1 MPVSTLIQGRT
12 VFPGPP
18 PVPRLLLLTALLG
31 GPAVADDLFIDN
43 QDLPQ
48 VLTATRLKQSPAAV
62 PGSMTVLDSDLIRA
76 SGARDIPELLRLV
89 PGMMIGY
96 GAGNQP
102 TVNYH
107 GSNVSEARRMQVLID
122 GRSVYRAGLATVDW
136 SDIPVALEDIERIE
150 VFRGPNTVSY
160 GANALMAVVNILT
173 RNPADS
179 HGTRLK
185 MTRGEDGIN
194 DFYASQGLGW
204 DGGDLR
210 LSLSGQQDD
219 GFDQDQYGRD
229 YRDSRRLNRINLNV
243 SQMLAPNQT
252 LEWQLAAK
260 EGSNQRPYTYKPVFP
275 FVTRAGDSADVN
287 AKDYA
292 GALRWSI
299 DINPEHSLYVQ
310 GSAQHFDRQQ
320 VWRACDAA
328 LSFSQELTRLWQL
341 DSNYAEQVARNITNP
356 PGNSNPALQALR
368 DQVKQQ
374 WDSQGGSQVV
384 CGDVDQSTR
393 ETRYDLEIQDTLSL
407 TDNLRLLSGANFRYD
422 KADSQTYFNGTL
434 DDQTWRLFGQLEW
447 RADEH
452 WILQGG
458 AMFEDSRLSGS
469 SLTPRVAVNYLIT
482 PRHGLRAV
490 YSEAVRSPDMFE
502 NNVNWSYTV
511 NNLTPYQPW
520 MGNGEYFVKTRGPGD
535 LDQERMRSRELGYN
549 GNFSDIDLS
558 MDVKLFYDEIT
569 GMISEPLRNNQY
581 IASNANKASFRGTEA
596 QVDWR
601 PSRRDRLRLSYAYVD
616 AWASNRNDSQ
626 NSARNSGSAG
636 WMRDWGAGWSSALFY
651 YGDANLNDYRFER
664 IDLRVAKR
672 LRIQGTTLELAALWQ
687 QRLDDEPITLPQNR
701 YDSRH
706 RLSVSAELEF

>member
-1 MPVSTLIQGRT
+1 M
-12 VFPGPP
+12 FPGTPP
-18 PVPRLLLLTALLG
+18 YPRLLLLTALLG

-62 PGSMTVLDSDLIRA
+62 PGSMTVLDSELIRA

-107 GSNVSEARRMQVLID
+107 GSNVNDARRMQVLID

-185 MTRGEDGIN
+185 MTRGQDGIN
-194 DFYASQGLGW
+194 DYYVSHGLGW

-210 LSLSGQQDD
+210 LSVSGQQDD
-219 GFDQDQYGRD
+219 GFDEDQFGHD
-229 YRDSRRLNRINLNV
+229 YRDSRRLNRINLNAIHY
-243 SQMLAPNQT
+243 LAPDQT

-260 EGSNQRPYTYKPVFP
+260 EGSNQRPYTYQPVFGRY
-275 FVTRAGDSADVN
+275 RAGNDADVN

-292 GALRWSI
+292 GSVRWNI
-299 DINPEHSLYVQ
+299 DFNPDHSLYVQ

-328 LSFSQELTRLWQL
+328 IAFSPELTRLWQL
-341 DSNYAEQVARNITNP
+341 NPNYAEQVARSLFTGSP
-356 PGNSNPALQALR
+356 PTSSDPTLNALR
-368 DQVKQQ
+368 QEVLNQ
-374 WDSQGGSQVV
+374 WNAGGNNTV

-393 ETRYDLEIQDTLSL
+393 ETRYDLEVQDTLSL
-407 TDNLRLLSGANFRYD
+407 TDSLRLVSGMNYRYD

-452 WILQGG
+452 WIVQGG
-458 AMFEDSRLSGS
+458 AMYEKSQLSGN

-490 YSEAVRSPDMFE
+490 YSEAIRSPDMFE

-511 NNLTPYQPW
+511 KNLSPNLYGLQ
-520 MGNGEYFVKTRGPGD
+520 NGEYFVKTRGPGN
-535 LDQERMRSRELGYN
+535 LDQEHMRSRELGYN
-549 GNFSDIDLS
+549 GYFSDIDLS

-569 GMISEPLRNNQY
+569 GMISEPLKNNQY
-581 IASNANKASFRGTEA
+581 IASNANKSRFSGSEA
-596 QVDWR
+596 QFDWR
-601 PSRRDRLRLSYAYVD
+601 MSRRDRLRLTYAYVD
-616 AWASNRNDSQ
+616 AWASNPADSRLT
-626 NSARNSGSAG
+626 ARNSGSAG
-636 WMRDWGAGWSSALFY
+636 WLREWGDGWSSALFY
-651 YGDANLNDYRFER
+651 YGDDALNEYRYER
-664 IDLRVAKR
+664 IDLRLAKR
-672 LRIQGTTLELAALWQ
+672 FKVQGSNLELAALWQ
-687 QRLDDEPITLPQNR
+687 QRLDDEPTTLVQNR

>member
-1 MPVSTLIQGRT
+1 M
-12 VFPGPP
+12 FPGTPP
-18 PVPRLLLLTALLG
+18 YPRLLILTALLG
-31 GPAVADDLFIDN
+31 GPAMADDLFTDS

-62 PGSMTVLDSDLIRA
+62 PGSMTVLDSELIHA

-107 GSNVSEARRMQVLID
+107 GSNVNDARRMQVLID

-136 SDIPVALEDIERIE
+136 SDIPVAIEDIERIE

-185 MTRGEDGIN
+185 LTRGQDGIN
-194 DFYASQGLGW
+194 DYYASQGIGW

-219 GFDQDQYGRD
+219 GFDKDQFGRD
-229 YRDSRRLNRINLNV
+229 YRDSRRLNRININA
-243 SQMLAPNQT
+243 SHSLAPDQT

-260 EGSNQRPYTYKPVFP
+260 EGSNQRPYTYQPVFG
-275 FVTRAGDSADVN
+275 RYAAGNDADVN

-292 GALRWSI
+292 GSLRWNI
-299 DINPEHSLYVQ
+299 DFNPDHSLYVQ

-320 VWRACDAA
+320 VWRACDASIA
-328 LSFSQELTRLWQL
+328 FSPELTRLWQL
-341 DSNYAEQVARNITNP
+341 NPNFAEGVARNLFT
-356 PGNSNPALQALR
+356 GNLPTTSDPLLTSLTQQVQ
-368 DQVKQQ
+368 DQ
-374 WDSQGGSQVV
+374 WNAGGRNTV

-407 TDNLRLLSGANFRYD
+407 NESLRLVTGMNYRYD
-422 KADSQTYFNGTL
+422 RADSQTYFNGSL

-452 WILQGG
+452 WVIQGG
-458 AMFEDSRLSGS
+458 AMYENTQLSGN

-511 NNLTPYQPW
+511 KGLSPNRYGLQD
-520 MGNGEYFVKTRGPGD
+520 GEYFVKTRGPGN

-549 GNFSDIDLS
+549 GYFSDIDLS

-569 GMISEPLRNNQY
+569 GMISEPLKNNQY
-581 IASNANKASFRGTEA
+581 IASNANKARFTGSEA
-596 QVDWR
+596 QFDWR
-601 PSRRDRLRLSYAYVD
+601 ATQRDRLRITYAYVD
-616 AWASNRNDSQ
+616 AWASNPADRRL
-626 NSARNSGSAG
+626 SARNSGSAG
-636 WMRDWGAGWSSALFY
+636 WLREWGLGWSSALFY
-651 YGDANLNDYRFER
+651 YGDDALNQYRYER
-664 IDLRVAKR
+664 VDLRVAKR
-672 LRIQGTTLELAALWQ
+672 FKVQGSDLELAALWQ
-687 QRLDDEPITLPQNR
+687 QRLDDEPTTAVQNR

-706 RLSVSAELEF
+706 RLSVSAELAF